1 MGAAR
6 HGLSVAVTALWF
18 AGHAFGQTVP
28 NAVGDGLP
36 LPLTAIA
43 GDAVHGE
50 ALVRSMARASCLI
63 CHQAPIPDEPDQ
75 GNIGPDLA
83 GVGGRLTAAELRLRL
98 VDARVVNPA
107 TVMPPYHALTDL
119 TRVRADYAGKT
130 IYSAQEV
137 EDVVAWLLTLKTP

>member
-1 MGAAR
+1 
-6 HGLSVAVTALWF
+6 
-18 AGHAFGQTVP
+18 
-28 NAVGDGLP
+28 
-36 LPLTAIA
+36 
-43 GDAVHGE
+43 
-50 ALVRSMARASCLI
+50 MA
-63 CHQAPIPDEPDQ
+63 
-75 GNIGPDLA
+75 
-83 GVGGRLTAAELRLRL
+83 AAELRLRL